1 MLKAISPVLHVAVT
15 AIFHSGIQK
24 LVKLASYKRI
34 VNLKLSL
41 PCPQKPS
48 KGQPQIQKHFF
59 SSKVGYKLNSSKIV
73 VYMTDL
79 SGSIWTFEAIAR
91 KRTAEMAQSRF
102 IASSSFSFLFLVF
115 IPVCDLPPC
124 FSQTAFISSF
134 IHLPFIRHVCENL
147 KVW

>member
-1 MLKAISPVLHVAVT
+1 MPPEAV
-15 AIFHSGIQK
+15 
-24 LVKLASYKRI
+24 
-34 VNLKLSL
+34 
-41 PCPQKPS
+41 
-48 KGQPQIQKHFF
+48 KGSTTNPKTFF

-79 SGSIWTFEAIAR
+79 SGLIWTFEAIAR
-91 KRTAEMAQSRF
+91 KHTAEMTQSRF

-147 KVW
+147 KV

>member
-1 MLKAISPVLHVAVT
+1 MCTSLLLILETLPCWRRFSPVLHVAVT
-15 AIFHSGIQK
+15 VIFHSGIQQ

-34 VNLKLSL
+34 VSLKLSL

-79 SGSIWTFEAIAR
+79 SGLICAFEAIAH
-91 KRTAEMAQSRF
+91 KHTAEIAQSRF
-102 IASSSFSFLFLVF
+102 IAFSPRLLLYRLLYTSPSFNMCVKTWRS
-115 IPVCDLPPC
+115 D
-124 FSQTAFISSF
+124 
-134 IHLPFIRHVCENL
+134 R
-147 KVW
+147 